1 VEALNGRL
9 EIDSPPDRGT
19 HIQVAMP
26 VGES

>member
-19 HIQVAMP
+19 HIQVAIP
-26 VGES
+26 VAET